1 MNLAEKLP
9 SLMQSYTP
17 TGYPQ
22 GQQID
27 FANVKITCSWSKTLS
42 VTNLMIADLR
52 AVNQETNYSKISQVL
67 DRLSKNWDQR
77 ESKYSSLFPLFTVC
91 FGYSF
96 ASVHRGDCVAFQ
108 RKCDAEGLE
117 SRNGHGSNP
126 CFDEIRNEQKVG
138 ECAQHSLD
146 GWSIWQDHSLPKV
159 KSGPQQQQQQQLAL
173 LRPRQQVSKNF
184 ISKRKIS

>member
-52 AVNQETNYSKISQVL
+52 AVNQEANYSKISQVL

-77 ESKYSSLFPLFTVC
+77 ESKYSSLVLLLMLFVLS
-91 FGYSF
+91 FSF
-96 ASVHRGDCVAFQ
+96 ASIHRGDCLAFQ
-108 RKCDAEGLE
+108 RERYAQGLE
-117 SRNGHGSNP
+117 SRTRHRSHA
-126 CFDEIRNEQKVG
+126 CFYKTGNDQKVG
-138 ECAQHSLD
+138 ECAEHSLY

-159 KSGPQQQQQQQLAL
+159 KSG
-173 LRPRQQVSKNF
+173 
-184 ISKRKIS
+184 